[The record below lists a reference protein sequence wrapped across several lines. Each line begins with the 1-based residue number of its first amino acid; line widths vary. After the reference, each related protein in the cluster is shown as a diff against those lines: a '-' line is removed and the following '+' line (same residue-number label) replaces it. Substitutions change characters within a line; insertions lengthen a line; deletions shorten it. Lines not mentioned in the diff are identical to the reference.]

1 MGYFSSPHLVGCIS
15 PTFRGVTPARWL
27 CLEQLRLFFCFRLDE
42 EVFLQ
47 PMWGVCHSNSASRE
61 THAYSQWAK
70 TAYKDPSHLNSL
82 PLSLS
87 HTNTF
92 ILSSDVCL
100 LQGGFWS
107 DFLQTWGQ
115 IELEWLL
122 DCSLSR
128 PTSILL
134 TQSLANNSISF
145 PNYNNCKLM
154 YFFHTANNQATSS
167 LPFRDSVCCE
177 QLYWPM

>member
-15 PTFRGVTPARWL
+15 PTLFRGVTPARWL

-47 PMWGVCHSNSASRE
+47 PMWGVSHSNSASQE
-61 THAYSQWAK
+61 TRAYSQWAK

-115 IELEWLL
+115 IGLEWSKKINKMYISHLL
-122 DCSLSR
+122 AYNIFFVFFCTMFDRLGYR
-128 PTSILL
+128 IVLL
-134 TQSLANNSISF
+134 LLVN
-145 PNYNNCKLM
+145 
-154 YFFHTANNQATSS
+154 
-167 LPFRDSVCCE
+167 
-177 QLYWPM
+177 